1 MDYQIVNHPNFR
13 LLQVS
18 DLLNEVENR
27 EVFQVLK
34 GESQSAPS
42 SIVVDID
49 HLDFVNSVGL
59 SFLLSLYK
67 ETKAAGGSMLVVN
80 SSESISQLLTV
91 TKLNDILRLCGSMSE
106 AQHYFDSS
114 N

>member
-1 MDYQIVNHPNFR
+1 MDYQIVNHSNYR
-13 LLQVS
+13 LLQVG

-27 EVFQVLK
+27 EVFQQLK
-34 GESQSAPS
+34 VDSHVAPS

-49 HLDFVNSVGL
+49 HLDYVNSVGL

-67 ETKAAGGSMLVVN
+67 EATAAGGRMLVIN
-80 SSESISQLLTV
+80 SSDTISQLLSV
-91 TKLNDILRLCGSMSE
+91 TKLKDILSLCNSVDE
-106 AQHYFDSS
+106 AHHYFEQH